1 MSQENVEIVRR
12 YFDAVKR
19 GLDAHWDNPRSVAAA
34 MSTDELPPA
43 QREVLGFT
51 HVDVEW
57 RNAFGLNFKGQLDF
71 AKGGDQLLE
80 ATNDF
85 WIEVQEV
92 TDLEGERVL
101 ALVKSAMKGKDSEIE
116 VSQTVFSLMT
126 VREGLIVRAEEYLH
140 RQEALEAAGPRAAGV
155 ACPTQCR

>member
-19 GLDAHWDNPRSVAAA
+19 ALDAHWDNPRSAAAA
-34 MSTDELPPA
+34 MSADDLNPA
-43 QREVLGFT
+43 QREVVGFT

-57 RNAFGLNFKGQLDF
+57 RNAFGLIFKGQLDF
-71 AKGGDQLLE
+71 ANGVDQLLE

-92 TDLEGERVL
+92 TDLGGDRVL
-101 ALVKSAMKGKDSEIE
+101 AVVQSAMKGKDSEIE

-126 VREGLIVRAEEYLH
+126 LREGLIVRAEEYLH
-140 RQEALEAAGPRAAGV
+140 REEALEAVGLRE
-155 ACPTQCR
+155 

>member
-19 GLDAHWDNPRSVAAA
+19 GLDAYWDNPRSVAAA
-34 MSTDELPPA
+34 MSTDDLTPA
-43 QREVLGFT
+43 QREVLRFT
-51 HVDVEW
+51 DVEVEW
-57 RNAFGLNFKGQLDF
+57 RNAFGLIFKGQLDF
-71 AKGGDQLLE
+71 AKGVDQLLE

-92 TDLEGERVL
+92 TDLEDERVL
-101 ALVKSAMKGKDSEIE
+101 AVVKSAMKGKDSEIE

-126 VREGLIVRAEEYLH
+126 LREGLIVRAEEYLH
-140 RQEALEAAGPRAAGV
+140 REEALEAVGLRD
-155 ACPTQCR
+155 

>member
-19 GLDAHWDNPRSVAAA
+19 GLDAHWDNPGSVAAA
-34 MSTDELPPA
+34 LSTDDLPPP

-71 AKGGDQLLE
+71 AKGVDQLLE

-85 WIEVQEV
+85 SIEVQEV
-92 TDLEGERVL
+92 TDLGGDRVL
-101 ALVKSAMKGKDSEIE
+101 AVVGSAMKGKGSDIE
-116 VSQTVFSLMT
+116 VSQTVFSVMT
-126 VREGLIVRAEEYLH
+126 LREGLIVRAAEYLH
-140 RQEALEAAGPRAAGV
+140 RDEALGAI
-155 ACPTQCR
+155 

>member
-1 MSQENVEIVRR
+1 MSDNVEIVRR

-19 GLDAHWDNPRSVAAA
+19 SLDAHWDNPRSVAAA
-34 MSTDELPPA
+34 MSTDDLTPA

-57 RNAFGLNFKGQLDF
+57 RNAFGLIFKGQLDF
-71 AKGGDQLLE
+71 AKGVDQLLE

-85 WIEVQEV
+85 WIVEVQEV
-92 TDLEGERVL
+92 TDLGSDHVL
-101 ALVKSAMKGKDSEIE
+101 AVVQSAMTGKDSEIE

-126 VREGLIVRAEEYLH
+126 LREGLIVRAAEYLH
-140 RQEALEAAGPRAAGV
+140 REEALEAVGLRE
-155 ACPTQCR
+155 

>member
-1 MSQENVEIVRR
+1 VSQENVEIVRR

-19 GLDAHWDNPRSVAAA
+19 GLDAYWDNPRSVADA
-34 MSTDELPPA
+34 MSTDDLTPA

-51 HVDVEW
+51 DVDVEW
-57 RNAFGLNFKGQLDF
+57 RNAFGLIFKGQLDF
-71 AKGGDQLLE
+71 AKGVDQLLE

-92 TDLEGERVL
+92 TDLQDERVL
-101 ALVKSAMKGKDSEIE
+101 AVVESAMKGKDSEIE

-126 VREGLIVRAEEYLH
+126 LRGGLIVRAEEYLH
-140 RQEALEAAGPRAAGV
+140 REEALEAVGLRE
-155 ACPTQCR
+155 

>member
-19 GLDAHWDNPRSVAAA
+19 GLDAYWDNPRSVADA
-34 MSTDELPPA
+34 MSTDDLTPA

-51 HVDVEW
+51 DVDVEW
-57 RNAFGLNFKGQLDF
+57 RNAFGLIFKGQLDF
-71 AKGGDQLLE
+71 AKGVDQLLE

-92 TDLEGERVL
+92 TDLQDERVL
-101 ALVKSAMKGKDSEIE
+101 AVVESAMKGKDSEIE

-126 VREGLIVRAEEYLH
+126 LRGGLIVRAEEYLH
-140 RQEALEAAGPRAAGV
+140 REEALEAVGLRE
-155 ACPTQCR
+155 

>member
-19 GLDAHWDNPRSVAAA
+19 GLDAHWDNPRSAAAA
-34 MSTDELPPA
+34 MSADELTPE

-57 RNAFGLNFKGQLDF
+57 RNAFGLIFKGQLDF
-71 AKGGDQLLE
+71 AKGVDQLLE

-85 WIEVQEV
+85 WIDVQEV
-92 TDLEGERVL
+92 TDLGGDRVI
-101 ALVKSAMKGKDSEIE
+101 AVVRSAMKGKDSQIE

-126 VREGLIVRAEEYLH
+126 LRDGLIVRAEEYLH
-140 RQEALEAAGPRAAGV
+140 RQEALDAVGPRE
-155 ACPTQCR
+155 

>member
-19 GLDAHWDNPRSVAAA
+19 GLDAHWDNPRSAAAA
-34 MSTDELPPA
+34 MSADDLAPE

-57 RNAFGLNFKGQLDF
+57 RTAFGLTYKGQLDF
-71 AKGGDQLLE
+71 AKGVDQLLE

-92 TDLEGERVL
+92 TDLGGDRVL
-101 ALVKSAMKGKDSEIE
+101 AVVRSAMTGKDSDIE

-126 VREGLIVRAEEYLH
+126 LRDGLIVRAEEYLH
-140 RQEALEAAGPRAAGV
+140 REEALEAVGLRE
-155 ACPTQCR
+155 

>member
-12 YFDAVKR
+12 YFEAVKR
-19 GLDAHWDNPRSVAAA
+19 GLDVHWENPRSVAAA
-34 MSTDELPPA
+34 MSTDDLTPA

-57 RNAFGLNFKGQLDF
+57 RNAFGLIFKGQLDF
-71 AKGGDQLLE
+71 AKGVDQLLE

-85 WIEVQEV
+85 WIVDVQEV
-92 TDLEGERVL
+92 TDLGSDRVL
-101 ALVKSAMKGKDSEIE
+101 AVVKSAMKGKDSEIE

-126 VREGLIVRAEEYLH
+126 LRDGLIVRAEEYLH
-140 RQEALEAAGPRAAGV
+140 REEALEAAELRE
-155 ACPTQCR
+155 